1 MTTEADRPLGF
12 WAELRLIATRAGQ
25 VWRLVPRRHK
35 MALSGSAVLMAVTSG
50 CATLI
55 ALLLGRLIEGLKNGI
70 EEQFP
75 KDHLVHVAGI
85 WLAALAGTYLL
96 REGLHVLRRLFA
108 ENACTAVERD
118 MTVRVVDH
126 LMKVDLATL
135 NHDKIGALHGRIQRS
150 VVGFVRFLRLGVLE
164 FLPALTTGAL
174 ALAATI
180 TKQPVL
186 GLVMIGV
193 APISIYLTVRQLVTQ
208 KGVRIGLNTSREDMD
223 GTVVELLHGLDYVR
237 AANTQGLELQRVAA
251 AAERRQSK
259 EARHHFEM
267 TLYGCAKALNEA
279 FFHILV
285 LCLAVNFYLEGG
297 IQFGDIWTFSLL
309 FLNVMTPLAEVHRV
323 LDDGHECSIQVGI
336 LMDLLAIPVDRS
348 FEPADHREP
357 RLDDGVPAI
366 AVEDLRLCYGTTQG
380 KARTAL
386 NGVTLAIR
394 HGETIGV
401 AGRSGSGKTSWLR
414 TLLRLTHPTGGR
426 VLVGGVPIEFVS
438 REAIGRL
445 VGYVGQQPF
454 IVAGTVAENIAYG
467 CDGAT
472 EDEIRRA
479 AKRACIQDDIEAMPL
494 GYDSPVAERG
504 TNLSGGQRQ
513 RLALARVFLKN
524 PPILVLDEGT
534 SALDTISERVVQK
547 AIDAARADRTVI
559 LVAHR
564 LSTLR
569 GADRIVVFDEG
580 RIAEVGTYAELLRSG
595 GAFAAL
601 AHHASEVDVPSFK
614 EHRREAV
621 TMG

>member
-1 MTTEADRPLGF
+1 MTNESDRPLSF
-12 WAELRLIATRAGQ
+12 WSELHLIGLRAGQ
-25 VWRLVPRRHK
+25 VWRLVPRKHK
-35 MALSGSAVLMAVTSG
+35 IALSGSAVLMAATSA

-55 ALLLGRLIEGLKNGI
+55 ALLLGWLVQGLKNGV
-70 EEQFP
+70 EEGLTRVE
-75 KDHLVHVAGI
+75 LVEAAGFA
-85 WLAALAGTYLL
+85 LALLAGTYLL
-96 REGLHVLRRLFA
+96 RECLHVFRRLLA

-118 MTVRVVDH
+118 MTIRLIDH
-126 LMKVDLATL
+126 LMQVDLATL
-135 NHDKIGALHGRIQRS
+135 NQDKIGALHGRIQRS

-180 TKQPVL
+180 YKQPVL

-193 APISIYLTVRQLVTQ
+193 APVSIYLTVRQLITQ
-208 KGVRIGLNTSREDMD
+208 KGVRIGLNTSREVMD

-237 AANTQGLELQRVAA
+237 AANTQGLELARVAA
-251 AAERRQSK
+251 AAERRRAK

-285 LCLAVNFYLEGG
+285 LCLAVTFYLQGQTG
-297 IQFGDIWTFSLL
+297 FGDILTFSLL

-336 LMDLLAIPVDRS
+336 LMGLLAEPVDRS
-348 FEPADHREP
+348 FNAVAHVEP
-357 RLDDGVPAI
+357 RLDDAAPAL
-366 AVEDLRLCYGTTQG
+366 AVEDLRLTYKTETG
-380 KARTAL
+380 RDRVAL
-386 NGVTLAIR
+386 NGVTLAIQ

-401 AGRSGSGKTSWLR
+401 AGRSGSGKTTWLR
-414 TLLRLTHPTGGR
+414 ALLRLTHPTSGR
-426 VLVGGVPIEFVS
+426 VTIGGVPLDSVS

-472 EDEIRRA
+472 DEEIRRA
-479 AKRACIQDDIEAMPL
+479 ATRACIHDEIELMPL
-494 GYDSPVAERG
+494 GYASRVAERG

-524 PPILVLDEGT
+524 PPILILDEGT
-534 SALDTISERVVQK
+534 SALDTISERVVQR
-547 AIDAARADRTVI
+547 AIEAARADRTVI

-569 GADRIVVFDEG
+569 AADRIVVFDQG
-580 RIAEVGTYAELLRSG
+580 KIAEVGTYAELLRAD
-595 GAFAAL
+595 GAFADL
-601 AHHASEVDVPSFK
+601 ARHADGIDLTAKTHS
-614 EHRREAV
+614 REAV
-621 TMG
+621 TVG

>member
-1 MTTEADRPLGF
+1 MTNDQDKPLGF
-12 WAELRLIATRAGQ
+12 WAELRLILTRAVQ
-25 VWRLVPRRHK
+25 VWRLVPGRQK
-35 MALSGSAVLMAVTSG
+35 AQLSTSAVLMAVTSS

-55 ALLLGRLIEGLKNGI
+55 ALLIGRIVESLKVGAEQGLSREQLINS
-70 EEQFP
+70 
-75 KDHLVHVAGI
+75 AGYF
-85 WLAALAGTYLL
+85 LALLAGTYLL

-118 MTVRVVDH
+118 MTVRLVDH

-135 NHDKIGALHGRIQRS
+135 NQEKIGALHGRIQRS

-180 TKQPVL
+180 SKQPAL

-193 APISIYLTVRQLVTQ
+193 APVSIYLTVRQLVTQ
-208 KGVRIGLNTSREDMD
+208 KGVRIGLNQSREVMD

-237 AANTQGLELQRVAA
+237 ASNTQGLELERVTD
-251 AAERRQSK
+251 AAERRRSK
-259 EARHHFEM
+259 EAKHHFEM

-285 LCLAVNFYLEGG
+285 LCLAVGFYVNHQ
-297 IQFGDIWTFSLL
+297 IDFGDIVTFSML

-336 LMDLLAIPVDRS
+336 LMDLLNEPVDRS
-348 FEPADHREP
+348 FIAAEHVEPCLSGGQPVLSVEELQVIYTSPQGRKRSA
-357 RLDDGVPAI
+357 LSGVNL
-366 AVEDLRLCYGTTQG
+366 V
-380 KARTAL
+380 
-386 NGVTLAIR
+386 VR
-394 HGETIGV
+394 HGETVGV
-401 AGRSGSGKTSWLR
+401 AGKSGSGKTTWLK
-414 TLLRLTHPTGGR
+414 TLLRLVHPTGGR
-426 VLVGGVPIEFVS
+426 VMIGGVPLESVS

-454 IVAGTVAENIAYG
+454 IIAGTVAENIGYG
-467 CDGAT
+467 CDNVSA
-472 EDEIRRA
+472 EEIRWA
-479 AKRACIQDDIEAMPL
+479 AERACIHEEIESMPF
-494 GYDSPVAERG
+494 GYDSPVTERG

-534 SALDTISERVVQK
+534 SALDTISERVVQR
-547 AIDAARADRTVI
+547 AIDEARADRTVI

-569 GADRIVVFDEG
+569 GADRIVVFDQGKVVE
-580 RIAEVGTYAELLRSG
+580 EGTYAELLLANG
-595 GAFAAL
+595 VFADMAR
-601 AHHASEVDVPSFK
+601 HAEQVDLPVK

-621 TMG
+621 TVG